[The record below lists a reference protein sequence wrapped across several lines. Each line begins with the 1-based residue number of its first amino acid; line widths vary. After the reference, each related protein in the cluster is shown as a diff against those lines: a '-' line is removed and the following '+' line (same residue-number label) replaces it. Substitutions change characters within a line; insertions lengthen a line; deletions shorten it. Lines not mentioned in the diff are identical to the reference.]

1 MAIAN
6 YLASKERLKTAYVEL
21 NPSGQIQSLS
31 KHQDKNHFSFQGIHF
46 FAQVKPS
53 QLSKI
58 LQYKFDIFI
67 LDFGVYSS
75 LLFYT
80 FLRCDIQFMVGDFS
94 QWRRMDSLNQLEY
107 IQNTYQLN
115 HKQVTLLDNTITK
128 ESFYSKIG
136 NPPLRNYRVPLI
148 SNPFHIA
155 SFDFAFYESLWRSIN
170 IP

>member
-1 MAIAN
+1 MELNSSGHIQTLSKQN
-6 YLASKERLKTAYVEL
+6 SKE
-21 NPSGQIQSLS
+21 
-31 KHQDKNHFSFQGIHF
+31 HFSYQGIHI

-58 LQYKFDIFI
+58 LQHKFDVFI
-67 LDFGVYSS
+67 LDFGVYSPV
-75 LLFYT
+75 LFYT
-80 FLRCDIQFMVGDFS
+80 FLRCDTQFMVGDFS
-94 QWRRMDSLNQLEY
+94 QWRRVDSLNQLEY
-107 IQNTYQLN
+107 IQNTYQIN

-128 ESFYSKIG
+128 ESFYSKTG
-136 NPPLRNYRVPLI
+136 NLPLRNYRVPFI

>member
-1 MAIAN
+1 MKVIDLFAGCGGFSTGFMQAGFHI
-6 YLASKERLKTAYVEL
+6 SKAVE
-21 NPSGQIQSLS
+21 
-31 KHQDKNHFSFQGIHF
+31 
-46 FAQVKPS
+46 
-53 QLSKI
+53 
-58 LQYKFDIFI
+58 FDISI
-67 LDFGVYSS
+67 A
-75 LLFYT
+75 
-80 FLRCDIQFMVGDFS
+80 
-94 QWRRMDSLNQLEY
+94 
-107 IQNTYQLN
+107 NTYQLN